1 MAIIGLKEIFG
12 LMAMITDDGGNIA
25 VTQVLASDSE
35 LVKIVV
41 TQFWTLCYTV
51 CFTVCYKVAL
61 RGPRA
66 SENSCCHGLSLSTI
80 PQPTVWLMSKC
91 NTHCVLYAAVK
102 RTLYIQCS
110 AVYQPLYGGPV
121 KGVS

>member
-25 VTQVLASDSE
+25 VTQVLAS
-35 LVKIVV
+35 VKIVV
-41 TQFWTLCYTV
+41 TQFWTLCYIV

-102 RTLYIQCS
+102 RTLYSALQCTS
-110 AVYQPLYGGPV
+110 HCMVDQLKV
-121 KGVS
+121 